1 MDAKKKYEYVTQ
13 FAGKTIRYN
22 AMTDGQSFALGVVER
37 GPEGTL
43 SPEAI
48 RTITLV
54 IEGCVGPDGWR
65 QVSDGL
71 ALGTVS
77 VKQLFG
83 LFSKIT
89 EKTKTERDTA
99 TAVAEPA
106 EA

>member
-1 MDAKKKYEYVTQ
+1 MDASKYKYVTQ

-22 AMTDGQSFALGVVER
+22 AMTDGQGFALGILER
-37 GPEGTL
+37 GEDGKL
-43 SPEAI
+43 SSEAV

-65 QVSDGL
+65 TVADGL

-89 EKTKTERDTA
+89 EKTKLERDA
-99 TAVAEPA
+99 AAA
-106 EA
+106 EAADPA